1 MGSSDR
7 PRHLSPFPNSV
18 RVHKESRFCLRG
30 IRAPLAHRCTM
41 RLSLPYLRV
50 VLGMIYIPFRSP
62 GQLDH
67 VDRFGAPGG
76 APDSKF
82 YSLPLLQNLAF
93 LAQDSAPMDES
104 IFVFLPVYEP
114 IPPALVE
121 PLYSTDEPFA
131 CNLRR

>member
-1 MGSSDR
+1 MDSSDR
-7 PRHLSPFPNSV
+7 PQHLSPFPNSV
-18 RVHKESRFCLRG
+18 RVQKEFRFCLRG
-30 IRAPLAHRCTM
+30 IRASLALLCTM
-41 RLSLPYLRV
+41 RLSLPYLWV
-50 VLGMIYIPFRSP
+50 VLGMVYIPFRSS

-67 VDRFGAPGG
+67 VNRFGAPGG

-114 IPPALVE
+114 ISPALAE

-131 CNLRR
+131 CNLRW